1 MARAH
6 PLWLS
11 LRALFILL
19 DQVWTRV
26 SIVLCVRVCV
36 GWRVLQLVCGGG
48 GVDAPTEKC
57 EGASEDNVN

>member
-11 LRALFILL
+11 LRALLIVL
-19 DQVWTRV
+19 DQVRTR
-26 SIVLCVRVCV
+26 VLCVRVCGV
-36 GWRVLQLVCGGG
+36 ARPATCVRGG